1 MNEILCI
8 MLKNSVAIVT
18 GATSGIG
25 RAIALGLAKEGCS
38 VAAVGRRRCDE
49 ELLSGISANGGLG
62 FQYDITQKNAPNEL
76 FDDVQNKLGI
86 PNILINNAGVTKDS
100 WIWKITEEDWDEV
113 LNLNLKAPFMMTR
126 VFSQRLM
133 QEPCVKDMNAN
144 IINISSLS
152 GKIGNYTQS
161 NYSASKAGLIGLT
174 KSCAK
179 DLAASNIRV
188 NAVIP
193 GFISTPMTLQ
203 LPKKQIQHYIQEI
216 PLKKIGDP
224 CYVADSIVF
233 LASTKSKYITGTTL
247 EVTGGLI
254 M

>member
-1 MNEILCI
+1 
-8 MLKNSVAIVT
+8 MLKNSIAIVT

-25 RAIALGLAKEGCS
+25 RAIALGLAKQGCS
-38 VAAVGRRRCDE
+38 VAAVGRRQCDE
-49 ELLSGISANGGLG
+49 ELLSKISASGGFG
-62 FQYDITQKNAPNEL
+62 FQYDITQKNAPNKL

-86 PNILINNAGVTKDS
+86 PNILINNAGTNKDN
-100 WIWKITEEDWDEV
+100 WIWKLTEEDWDEV

-133 QEPCVKDMNAN
+133 QEPGVKDMNAN

-152 GKIGNYTQS
+152 GKIGNYSQS

-179 DLAASNIRV
+179 DLASSNIRV
-188 NAVIP
+188 NAIIP
-193 GFISTPMTLQ
+193 GFVSTPMTLQ
-203 LPKKQIQHYIQEI
+203 LPQKIVQHYIQET

-224 CYVADSIVF
+224 CDIADSVVF
-233 LASTKSKYITGTTL
+233 LASKKSKYITGIAL